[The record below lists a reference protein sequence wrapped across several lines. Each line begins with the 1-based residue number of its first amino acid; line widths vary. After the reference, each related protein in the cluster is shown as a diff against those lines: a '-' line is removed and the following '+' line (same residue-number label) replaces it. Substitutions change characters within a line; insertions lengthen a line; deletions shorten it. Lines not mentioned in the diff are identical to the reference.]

1 MILLEAIQKYII
13 KSENKLKI
21 SSKDIKK
28 NDIFV
33 ALKGSNNHGNK
44 YMHEAIRAGA
54 KYCITDKKL
63 SKSSSDQNILLVE
76 NIQKFL
82 LDLSQIK
89 RSLYTGNVIGI
100 TGSAGKTTLKEYL
113 KYYLSKKFKVSAS
126 IKSYNNNL

>member
-28 NDIFV
+28 NDIFI
-33 ALKGSNNHGNK
+33 ALKGSNNHGNQ

-63 SKSSSDQNILLVE
+63 SKSPSNQNILFVE

-82 LDLSQIK
+82 LDLSKIK
-89 RSLYTGNVIGI
+89 RSL
-100 TGSAGKTTLKEYL
+100 
-113 KYYLSKKFKVSAS
+113 
-126 IKSYNNNL
+126 